1 VANQSERTAL
11 VAPRHL
17 RGRNPELARPN
28 YPVNSVLPSSSR
40 AWTLLALAFTAA
52 FAFSVA
58 SAQSSGTGVIEGRV
72 LNTATGTYLENARVS
87 VVGTSV
93 TAFTNNGGEY
103 RLAGV
108 PAGPATVR
116 VFFTGLGTVSATV
129 QVAAGGVT
137 AKDFTLEPG
146 DTVKLDAFVV
156 ATEKETNASAL
167 AINEQRFAP
176 SIKSVVAADE
186 FGTVTEGNVAEF
198 LKFIPG
204 VSLDYVAADARSAQ
218 VRGMPSSGTAVMVDG
233 MRVANSGSGSP
244 GRSFEFDQLS
254 INNVSRIE
262 VTKGPTPDSP
272 SDAIGGTVNMV
283 SKSAFE
289 RTRAEFTYRVYLSMN
304 HQWQQD
310 VNFLSLR
317 KTPGHGRE
325 TSRKIKPGFDFTYVN
340 PVSKNFGFT
349 LTALDSNIFNQQFTT
364 ATTWSPTSNSGS
376 GGTLAAPAMTTYRFN
391 QSPKSTA
398 RYSFG
403 GTADYRFAPRDVLS
417 VRASWNAFDAFFN
430 DHAMT
435 MTAGAPASYGPTFT
449 QGANGSI
456 TEVGSTRKAERMTY
470 LVNAKWRHDG
480 TVWKWDASA
489 NTSRSKGIFRD
500 TEDGWFKQVSL
511 SQTGLRIRFDG
522 INETRPDSVTATTAA
537 GVPVDIRQ
545 LANYTMTL
553 TNTNPVNQFNTNQAV
568 NANLSRFINIG
579 VPVQVKVGVDGRRAI
594 VDARRPFQQWTFVGP
609 DHIAANADNL
619 AGNYDLVDVGGSSIS
634 APYGNGPWQY
644 ASPWKAWD
652 LYRAHPDY
660 FVHDEVFAVQQSAL
674 NSRFITEDV
683 VSEYLRLDARLFQN
697 RLWVVAG
704 ARYERTTD
712 DGYGPINDPSRT
724 FQRNAAGQFI
734 DGNPN
739 TPGIQPVRIV
749 GSPADLARLQYVD
762 RGAHVHKSYGDLYPS
777 VNLTF
782 DVASNLVARASYA
795 ATLSRP
801 NYGEILPGVTLPDPT
816 TTSRTIT
823 VNNIALK
830 PWTADNFDLAL
841 SYYPTTGGEVSA
853 GVFRKDIKDFFGGTT
868 VDVTPELIDL
878 YGLDSSYGSGGYVL
892 STQENVGDARITGV
906 EFNFRQPLKFLPQWA
921 RGVNVRYNITQL
933 HLVGSEL
940 GDFST
945 FVRKTQNW
953 GISLDRPKFNVRLN
967 WNYRGRQRQ
976 GAQGGRAEPGTFG
989 YAHPRLTMDIDA
1001 EYRFTRRLGLFLGA
1015 RNITGEPFI
1024 IQRYGPNTPAYA
1036 RQFQRDDYG
1045 IAISLGLKGTF

>member
-1 VANQSERTAL
+1 MK
-11 VAPRHL
+11 
-17 RGRNPELARPN
+17 PN
-28 YPVNSVLPSSSR
+28 SSR
-40 AWTLLALAFTAA
+40 LRARMLF
-52 FAFSVA
+52 A
-58 SAQSSGTGVIEGRV
+58 SAVFIAFVLSQLGAQNAASTGMVEGRV
-72 LNTATGTYLENARVS
+72 LNTATGAYLENARVS
-87 VVGTSV
+87 VEGTSL
-93 TAFTNNGGEY
+93 TAFTNNVGEY
-103 RLAGV
+103 RLASV
-108 PAGPATVR
+108 PAGAATLR
-116 VFFTGLGTVSATV
+116 VFFTGLTPVTVTLNV
-129 QVAAGGVT
+129 TAGGVAT
-137 AKDFTLEPG
+137 QDFTLEPG
-146 DTVKLDAFVV
+146 ETVKLAAFVV
-156 ATEKETNASAL
+156 AVEKETNASAL

-218 VRGMPSSGTAVMVDG
+218 VRGMPSAGTAVTVDG

-244 GRSFEFDQLS
+244 GRAFEFDQLS

-272 SDAIGGTVNMV
+272 ADAIGGTVNMV

-289 RTRAEFTYRVYLSMN
+289 RTRVEFTYRAYLSLN

-310 VNFLSLR
+310 ANFISLR

-349 LTALDSNIFNQQFTT
+349 FTALDSNIFNQQFTSVP
-364 ATTWSPTSNSGS
+364 TWSPTSNAGA
-376 GGTLAAPAMTTYRFN
+376 GGTLTAPAMTTYRFN

-403 GTADYRFAPRDVLS
+403 GTADYRFAPRDVVN

-449 QGANGSI
+449 QGANGSV
-456 TEVGSTRKAERMTY
+456 TEVGSTRKAERATY
-470 LVNAKWRHDG
+470 LVSAKWRHDG
-480 TVWKWDASA
+480 PVWKFDASI

-522 INETRPDSVTATTAA
+522 INETRPDSVTATNAA

-545 LANYTMTL
+545 LAGYTMTL
-553 TNTNPVNQFNTNQAV
+553 TNTNPVNQFNTNKAV
-568 NANLSRFINIG
+568 NANVSRYVDFG
-579 VPVQVKVGVDGRRAI
+579 VPVQVKAGVDARRAI
-594 VDARRPFQQWTFVGP
+594 VDARRPFEQWTFVGP
-609 DHIAANADNL
+609 DHIANNADNL
-619 AGNYDLVDVGGSSIS
+619 VANYDLVDVGGSSVP

-652 LYRAHPDY
+652 LYKAHPDY
-660 FVHDEVFAVQQSAL
+660 FVHDDLFALQQSAL
-674 NSRFITEDV
+674 NSRLIREDV
-683 VSEYLRLDARLFQN
+683 VSEYLRCDARLFQN
-697 RLWVVAG
+697 RLWIVAG
-704 ARYERTTD
+704 ARYERTND

-724 FQRNAAGQFI
+724 FQRNAAGQLI

-739 TPGIQPVRIV
+739 TPGIQPVRLA
-749 GSPADLARLQYVD
+749 GSALDLARLQYVD
-762 RGAHVHKSYGDLYPS
+762 RGAHVEKSYGDLYPS
-777 VNLTF
+777 LNLTYDF
-782 DVASNLVARASYA
+782 TSSLIARASFA
-795 ATLSRP
+795 ETLARP
-801 NYGEILPGVTLPDPT
+801 NYGDILPGVTLPDPS

-830 PWTADNFDLAL
+830 PWTAKNYDVAL
-841 SYYPTTGGEVSA
+841 SYYPTGGGEISA
-853 GVFRKDIKDFFGGTT
+853 GAFRKDIKDFFGGA
-868 VDVTPELIDL
+868 VVPATPDLIEL
-878 YGLDSSYGSGGYVL
+878 YGIDAATYGDGSYLISY
-892 STQENVGDARITGV
+892 QQNVGDARITGV
-906 EFNFRQPLKFLPQWA
+906 EFNYRQPLRFLPQWA

-933 HLVGSEL
+933 HLVGSDL

-945 FVRKTQNW
+945 FVRRTQNW

-976 GAQGGRAEPGTFG
+976 AAIGGRAEPGTFA

-1001 EYRFTRRLGLFLGA
+1001 EYRFTRALGVFLGA

-1024 IQRYGPNTPAYA
+1024 LERYGPNTPPYA

-1045 IAISLGLKGTF
+1045 IAISVGLKGAF

>member
-1 VANQSERTAL
+1 MKTSSLL
-11 VAPRHL
+11 VARML
-17 RGRNPELARPN
+17 C
-28 YPVNSVLPSSSR
+28 
-40 AWTLLALAFTAA
+40 A
-52 FAFSVA
+52 FAVVVA
-58 SAQSSGTGVIEGRV
+58 FVRPHVVAQGAASTGVIEGRV
-72 LNTATGTYLENARVS
+72 LNTATGTYLENARITVD
-87 VVGTSV
+87 GTAL
-93 TAFTNNGGEY
+93 TAFTNNLGEY

-108 PAGPATVR
+108 PAGSATLR
-116 VFFTGLGTVSATV
+116 VFFTGLTPLAAPVEIT
-129 QVAAGGVT
+129 AGGT
-137 AKDFTLEPG
+137 TTKDFSLEPG

-156 ATEKETNASAL
+156 AVEKETNAGAL

-218 VRGMPSSGTAVMVDG
+218 VRGMPSAGTAVMVDG

-244 GRSFEFDQLS
+244 GRAFEFDQLS
-254 INNVSRIE
+254 INNVSRVE
-262 VTKGPTPDSP
+262 VTKGPTPDTP
-272 SDAIGGTVNMV
+272 ADAIGGTVNMV

-289 RTRAEFTYRVYLSMN
+289 RSRAEFTYRAYLNMN

-310 VNFLSLR
+310 ENFISLR
-317 KTPGHGRE
+317 RTPGHGRE

-340 PVSKNFGFT
+340 PVSRNFGFT
-349 LTALDSNIFNQQFTT
+349 FTALDSNIFNQQFTS

-430 DHAMT
+430 DHAIT

-449 QGANGSI
+449 QGGNGSV
-456 TEVGSTRKAERMTY
+456 TQVGSTRKAERMTY

-480 TVWKWDASA
+480 PVWKWDVSM

-522 INETRPDSVTATTAA
+522 INETRPDSVTATTQA

-545 LANYTMTL
+545 LGGYTMTL
-553 TNTNPVNQFNTNQAV
+553 TNTNPVNQFNTNKAV
-568 NANLSRFINIG
+568 NANVSRYVNVG
-579 VPVQVKVGVDGRRAI
+579 VPVQVKVGVDARRAI

-609 DHIAANADNL
+609 DGIANNADNL
-619 AGNYDLVDVGGSSIS
+619 VARYDLVDVSGSSVP

-652 LYRAHPDY
+652 LHRSHPEY
-660 FVHDEVFAVQQSAL
+660 FVHDELFALQQSRL
-674 NSRFITEDV
+674 NSRFIQEDV
-683 VSEYLRLDARLFQN
+683 VSEYLRVDARLFQN

-704 ARYERTTD
+704 ARHERTID

-724 FQRNAAGQFI
+724 FQRDSAGRLI
-734 DGNPN
+734 DSNPN
-739 TPGIQPVRIV
+739 TPGIQPVRLP
-749 GSPADLARLQYVD
+749 GTPLELARLQYVD
-762 RGAHVHKSYGDLYPS
+762 RGTHVHKSYGDVYPS

-782 DVASNLVARASYA
+782 DLTSNLLARASFA
-795 ATLSRP
+795 ETLARP
-801 NYGEILPGVTLPDPT
+801 NYGEILPGVTLPDPS

-823 VNNIALK
+823 VNNIELK
-830 PWTADNFDLAL
+830 PWTAQNYDVAL
-841 SYYPTTGGEVSA
+841 SYYPTTGGEISA
-853 GVFRKDIKDFFGGTT
+853 GAFRKDIKDFFGGVT
-868 VDVTPELIDL
+868 VDVTPELLDL
-878 YGLDSSYGSGGYVL
+878 YGIDSSYGAGGYVL

-906 EFNFRQPLKFLPQWA
+906 EFNVRQPLKFLPPWA
-921 RGVNVRYNITQL
+921 RGVNVRYNLTQL

-940 GDFST
+940 SDFST
-945 FVRKTQNW
+945 FVRRTQNW

-976 GAQGGRAEPGTFG
+976 AAIAGRAEPGTFS

-1001 EYRFTRRLGLFLGA
+1001 EYRFSRKIGVFLGA

-1024 IQRYGPNTPAYA
+1024 LERYGPNTPPYA

-1045 IAISLGLKGTF
+1045 IAISAGLKGAF